1 MEWKYDHDV
10 VFCREI
16 LGTKPYQFKAW
27 TVESG
32 GCWGNIADHLNEC
45 QNSQFKVT
53 KRAFC
58 DHYKI
63 LTDKYKKKMREKGK
77 ASGIEVE
84 SQSELDQLL
93 QNVIEEEE
101 AMECAMEVGMAK
113 GRKIE
118 EDMQKAEDIRMKA
131 MAKIAKTRK
140 WKKKVRR
147 AKGCQ

>member
-1 MEWKYDHDV
+1 
-10 VFCREI
+10 
-16 LGTKPYQFKAW
+16 
-27 TVESG
+27 
-32 GCWGNIADHLNEC
+32 
-45 QNSQFKVT
+45 
-53 KRAFC
+53 
-58 DHYKI
+58 
-63 LTDKYKKKMREKGK
+63 MREKGK

-93 QNVIEEEE
+93 QNMIEEEE

-140 WKKKVRR
+140 
-147 AKGCQ
+147 